1 MNHRPDCNCDPCLLA
16 QMQSSNPAERQ
27 RGWTAWYSRDAATLL
42 RYTERRCQTLGCGE
56 HSEDM
61 LQDTFVI
68 GFRNISTGHFTEQG
82 KSLCAYL
89 HGIARN
95 VIYDVARLQRKETL
109 YEAECD
115 RPVEEI
121 ISPEDRIELEN
132 IMRLVAEAYQ
142 QLSSLCRSII
152 NGLYAQEK
160 TSQEL
165 SVELRKSA
173 INIRAI
179 ARRAVLS
186 IHAYLADSYG
196 IHLSSDAIRLCLKM
210 L

>member
-1 MNHRPDCNCDPCLLA
+1 
-16 QMQSSNPAERQ
+16 MQSTHPAERQ
-27 RGWTAWYSRDAATLL
+27 RGWNAWYARDAATLL
-42 RYTERRCQTLGCGE
+42 RYIERRCQAMGCSD

-68 GFRNISTGHFTEQG
+68 GFRNISTGRFAEQG

-95 VIYDVARLQRKETL
+95 LIYDVARLQRKETL

-115 RPVEEI
+115 RPVEES
-121 ISPEDRIELEN
+121 ISPEDRIELET
-132 IMRLVAEAYQ
+132 ILRLVAEAYQ

-152 NGLYAQEK
+152 HGLYAQEK
-160 TSQEL
+160 SSQEL
-165 SVELRKSA
+165 SAELRKSA

-186 IHAYLADSYG
+186 IHAYLADAYG
-196 IHLSSDAIRLCLKM
+196 IQLSSDAIRLCLKM